1 MKRHASA
8 TCIYCVESKP
18 ATAFSKA
25 EHVLPQS
32 FGRFKG
38 NLTLR
43 GVVCDDCNHF
53 FGSTIE
59 LYLARDTPDGLNR
72 YLIGG
77 KDPEEFKSLGKNS
90 SLVTRA
96 DSGPLKGALVAQR
109 IVDGK
114 LGAAPLPQI
123 GLGKTDGGPY
133 DKWFTVDALPTR
145 DELQG
150 LIREGYRYVHFCE
163 IFELEPVLAALRE
176 RGMPLSDVEETR
188 PAGWRSLEKF
198 ETRALLG
205 MEFGRAITKI
215 AFNYL
220 AHEYGAGTALM
231 AEFNTARHF
240 VRHGGK
246 LDERRIWDPLPP
258 KEGRWPLAH
267 RIGIQWDQRSRSATA
282 EIVFHNSSWYRV
294 TLATDLLVV
303 PTENRAHVFDL
314 KSMTVR
320 RIT

>member
-1 MKRHASA
+1 MTRRASA

-18 ATAFSKA
+18 ATAFTKA

-109 IVDGK
+109 GRRWQAR
-114 LGAAPLPQI
+114 G
-123 GLGKTDGGPY
+123 
-133 DKWFTVDALPTR
+133 R
-145 DELQG
+145 DV
-150 LIREGYRYVHFCE
+150 YHY
-163 IFELEPVLAALRE
+163 
-176 RGMPLSDVEETR
+176 
-188 PAGWRSLEKF
+188 
-198 ETRALLG
+198 
-205 MEFGRAITKI
+205 
-215 AFNYL
+215 
-220 AHEYGAGTALM
+220 
-231 AEFNTARHF
+231 
-240 VRHGGK
+240 
-246 LDERRIWDPLPP
+246 
-258 KEGRWPLAH
+258 
-267 RIGIQWDQRSRSATA
+267 
-282 EIVFHNSSWYRV
+282 
-294 TLATDLLVV
+294 
-303 PTENRAHVFDL
+303 
-314 KSMTVR
+314 
-320 RIT
+320 